1 MDRDLAVKL
10 VEDVKKIRNDM
21 DAVKAYTKTMAEQ
34 IEVIAQNTAP
44 ADAPEVETPA
54 DPPAGGE
61 E

>member
-10 VEDVKKIRNDM
+10 VEEVKKIRNDM

-34 IEVIAQNTAP
+34 LEVIAVNT
-44 ADAPEVETPA
+44 TPA
-54 DPPAGGE
+54 EEPASEVTPAGGE